1 MVLNEGSYIMGLKE
15 KFEEINKDPHAIY
28 YYIVGILA
36 VLLTIG
42 LISNPRAMGETISSI
57 FGLIVWLIICYL
69 CYKFCG
75 RSQHQQQQ
83 QQQQQI
89 IMQTGDNKQ
98 RVCPKCGMQ
107 NDVANRFCSDCG
119 YEFETRNN

>member
-1 MVLNEGSYIMGLKE
+1 MSLKE
-15 KFEEINKDPHAIY
+15 KFEEINKDPNAIY

-42 LISNPRAMGETISSI
+42 LISNPMAMGATISTI
-57 FGLIVWLIICYL
+57 FSLIIWLIICYL
-69 CYKFCG
+69 CYRFCG
-75 RSQHQQQQ
+75 GSRQQQQ

-89 IMQTGDNKQ
+89 IMQTGDKKQ

-107 NDVANRFCSDCG
+107 NDITNRFCSDCA
-119 YEFETRNN
+119 YEFKTEND

>member
-1 MVLNEGSYIMGLKE
+1 MSLKE
-15 KFEEINKDPHAIY
+15 KFEEINKDPNAIY

-42 LISNPRAMGETISSI
+42 LISNPLAIGATISMI
-57 FGLIVWLIICYL
+57 FSLIMWLIICYL
-69 CYKFCG
+69 CYKLCG
-75 RSQHQQQQ
+75 RGRQ

-89 IMQTGDNKQ
+89 IMQTGDKKQ

-107 NDVANRFCSDCG
+107 NDITNRFCSDCA
-119 YEFETRNN
+119 YEFKTQNE

>member
-1 MVLNEGSYIMGLKE
+1 MGLKE
-15 KFEEINKDPHAIY
+15 KFEEINEDPNAIY

-57 FGLIVWLIICYL
+57 FGLIIWLIICYL

-75 RSQHQQQQ
+75 RGQQQQ
-83 QQQQQI
+83 QQQQQV

-107 NDVANRFCSDCG
+107 NDITNRFCSDCG